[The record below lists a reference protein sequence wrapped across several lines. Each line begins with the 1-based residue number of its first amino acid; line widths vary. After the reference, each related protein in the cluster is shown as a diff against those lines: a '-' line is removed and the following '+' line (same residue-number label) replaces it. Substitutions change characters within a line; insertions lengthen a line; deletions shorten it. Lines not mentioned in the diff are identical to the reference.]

1 MRLLALIVLS
11 CSVAA
16 AQTPLIPYQDGVL
29 VGFGMVS
36 TGTGCSSSGTVSGKV
51 QDNGTVNGTTN
62 STSSCSDSEIRQ
74 YTVRVGNNTFALR
87 PMISGKQMAGEAALV
102 VATIG
107 YAGLFIRNRD
117 ILANQLPGAHVLIRS
132 HGSGFQVKIGKKD
145 SLYSIAGAQ

>member
-1 MRLLALIVLS
+1 MRLLVLIVLS

-29 VGFGMVS
+29 VSFGMVS
-36 TGTGCSSSGTVSGKV
+36 TGTGCSSNGTVSAKV

-62 STSSCSDSEIRQ
+62 STSSCSDSEMRQ
-74 YTVRVGNNTFALR
+74 YIVRVGNNTFAVR
-87 PMISGKQMAGEAALV
+87 PMISGKQTAGEAALV

-107 YAGLFIRNRD
+107 YAALFIRNRD
-117 ILANQLPGAHVLIRS
+117 ILANQLPGAHVSIRS